1 MKTKGIVW
9 FRQDLRINDN
19 EAIVEA
25 VSHCDEVI
33 YIYVFDEREWSGKTK
48 YGFDKT
54 AEHRKRFLYECVEDL
69 DTQLKRKG
77 GHLHVAY
84 GRPEDIIFDLAQKE
98 RTSWVFCNRERT
110 QEEVKVQDALEE
122 SLWTIGQEVR
132 FSRGKM
138 LYHTADLPFPVN
150 QTPDQF
156 TAFRKEVEKITPI
169 RKPLP
174 VPSDL
179 KSSRSIMPSDWP
191 ELPKANKREDVYQ
204 FKGGT
209 DAGLVRLYHYF
220 WESGNIKSYKKTR
233 NGMLGADFSSRFSPW
248 LAHGALSPKFI
259 YHELKKYEEENGA
272 NESTYWLFF
281 ELLWRDFFRL
291 MGKKHGNRI
300 FQEAGYAP
308 RPRQAGQENYMSFE
322 KWAKGETGTPLVDA
336 CMKELKTTGWMSNR
350 GRQIVASFLVNDLK
364 LHWLM
369 GAEYF
374 ESLLIDYD
382 PCSNYGNWAYIAG
395 VGSDTRSDRY
405 FNVVSQARKYDPQ
418 GDYVRFWIKELE
430 SIKDFKIHLPDQLVK
445 EDRERWKVNP
455 SGTYLRPLISSH
467 RWTG

>member
-156 TAFRKEVEKITPI
+156 TSFRKEVEKITPI

-233 NGMLGADFSSRFSPW
+233 SGMLGADFSSRFSPW

-281 ELLWRDFFRL
+281 
-291 MGKKHGNRI
+291 
-300 FQEAGYAP
+300 
-308 RPRQAGQENYMSFE
+308 
-322 KWAKGETGTPLVDA
+322 
-336 CMKELKTTGWMSNR
+336 
-350 GRQIVASFLVNDLK
+350 
-364 LHWLM
+364 
-369 GAEYF
+369 
-374 ESLLIDYD
+374 
-382 PCSNYGNWAYIAG
+382 
-395 VGSDTRSDRY
+395 
-405 FNVVSQARKYDPQ
+405 
-418 GDYVRFWIKELE
+418 
-430 SIKDFKIHLPDQLVK
+430 
-445 EDRERWKVNP
+445 
-455 SGTYLRPLISSH
+455 
-467 RWTG
+467 